1 MVSVG
6 VLGATGA
13 VGQRFVQL
21 LADHPYFD
29 LTVLTAS
36 ERSAG
41 KKYRD
46 AVNWRLDLPL
56 PETVG
61 DITVTDTRA
70 DCLKNVDIVFSALP
84 ADLATKVEADCAKAG
99 IGVCSNAS
107 SHRMSL
113 MYPLSYLK

>member
-84 ADLATKVEADCAKAG
+84 ADLATKV
-99 IGVCSNAS
+99 
-107 SHRMSL
+107 
-113 MYPLSYLK
+113 